1 MERREGRRDDRRVTI
16 IFNWSLLSLFCL
28 CFQSSIKSIA
38 HKDLLSKSPLK
49 VWESG
54 RQETRIKKSQKNR
67 KLLDLFFRVLKDVG
81 WREGGDTSSLLQSD
95 THIISPFHKTHM
107 RRGFSHADPDFI
119 LFGSLEDQATT
130 QKQGEKNMKRCP
142 RLSFYIYSPAMHR
155 YMIYS
160 ASSNNLSLYFCQCTV
175 LLKPVYIQPH
185 DDAWLLTL

>member
-1 MERREGRRDDRRVTI
+1 MERREGRRADRRVTI
-16 IFNWSLLSLFCL
+16 MFNWSLLSLFCL
-28 CFQSSIKSIA
+28 YFKA
-38 HKDLLSKSPLK
+38 VLK
-49 VWESG
+49 VLHI
-54 RQETRIKKSQKNR
+54 RIFSQSLFWRFGEVANKKKGSKRVKNR

-81 WREGGDTSSLLQSD
+81 WREGGDTLSLLQSD
-95 THIISPFHKTHM
+95 THLISPFHKKHM
-107 RRGFSHADPDFI
+107 RSGFSHADPDFI

-130 QKQGEKNMKRCP
+130 QRQGEKKMKRCP